1 MTRRTIGETK
11 EALEFMLKID
21 KLDPNQREH
30 MRILVEKLIDCFID
44 DDKHAIVVVGSTK
57 SDKASLLTVNC
68 DELEA
73 AIILANLTYM
83 YNHINMEDAPPKE
96 MLN

>member
-1 MTRRTIGETK
+1 MTRRTIGESK

-21 KLDPNQREH
+21 KLDPNQRQH

-44 DDKHAIVVVGSTK
+44 DDKHAIVVVGTDK
-57 SDKASLLTVNC
+57 SDKAALLTVNC
-68 DELEA
+68 DEMEA
-73 AIILANLTYM
+73 AIMLANLTHM
-83 YNHINMEDAPPKE
+83 YNRLNMEDAPPKG